1 MLSNKKR
8 FKLVEW
14 RDVLFQA
21 LEEEMHASGLSEE
34 EKEERRKEHY
44 RKESNYLRIKRQRL
58 AYADFET
65 LKIIGKGASLVLL
78 HPRNR
83 SLGNY

>member
-1 MLSNKKR
+1 
-8 FKLVEW
+8 
-14 RDVLFQA
+14 
-21 LEEEMHASGLSEE
+21 MHASGLSEE

-65 LKIIGKGASLVLL
+65 LKIIGKGLFGTLKSDNAPQTCERCIEHAVQDFLE
-78 HPRNR
+78 
-83 SLGNY
+83 